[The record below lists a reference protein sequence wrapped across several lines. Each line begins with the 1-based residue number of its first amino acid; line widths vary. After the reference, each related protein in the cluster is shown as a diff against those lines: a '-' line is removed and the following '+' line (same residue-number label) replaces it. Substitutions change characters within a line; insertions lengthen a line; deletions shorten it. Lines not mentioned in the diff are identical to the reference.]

1 MSTSPQNGTI
11 VITGCSSGFGRITA
25 LHLANLGWHVF
36 ATVRKEADQAS
47 LLSEATTRGC
57 RDKLTALLCD
67 ITRAEQVAA
76 LGQAV
81 STVTPRLDALLNNAG
96 TGYAAPLEL
105 LPLDDLRAQLE
116 INVIAHL
123 AVTQVLLPLLKPAR
137 GVIINVSSVHGRLP
151 VPITGAYSASKFA
164 LEALS
169 DVLRIE
175 LAPFG
180 VCVVVIEPSASGT
193 NIWETSIQRARARLE
208 QHLDG
213 PYGRLLNTGE
223 AIVRSSVAGGF
234 PPQLFADTVLK
245 ILTSRHPRARY
256 VVPGS
261 ARREMILHQLLPD
274 RVWDWLLRR
283 VFKW

>member
-1 MSTSPQNGTI
+1 MSTSPQNGSI
-11 VITGCSSGFGRITA
+11 VITGCSSGFGRVTA
-25 LHLANLGWHVF
+25 LHLAKLGWHVF

-57 RDKLTALLCD
+57 KDKLTVLLCD

-76 LGQAV
+76 MGQAV

-123 AVTQVLLPLLKPAR
+123 AVTQALLPLLKPAR

-151 VPITGAYSASKFA
+151 VPIIGAYSASKFA

-175 LAPFG
+175 LA
-180 VCVVVIEPSASGT
+180 
-193 NIWETSIQRARARLE
+193 
-208 QHLDG
+208 
-213 PYGRLLNTGE
+213 
-223 AIVRSSVAGGF
+223 SSVAGGI

>member
-1 MSTSPQNGTI
+1 MLVQVYRWVALSTTS
-11 VITGCSSGFGRITA
+11 
-25 LHLANLGWHVF
+25 
-36 ATVRKEADQAS
+36 KEDSIRSRYQAS

-76 LGQAV
+76 LEQAV
-81 STVTPRLDALLNNAG
+81 STVTPRLDALLNNVG
-96 TGYAAPLEL
+96 
-105 LPLDDLRAQLE
+105 
-116 INVIAHL
+116 
-123 AVTQVLLPLLKPAR
+123 
-137 GVIINVSSVHGRLP
+137 SVHGRLP

-180 VCVVVIEPSASGT
+180 VRVVVIEPGASGT

-213 PYGRLLNTGE
+213 PYGRLLNTCE

-261 ARREMILHQLLPD
+261 ARREIILHQLLPD

>member
-25 LHLANLGWHVF
+25 LHLANLGWQVF

-57 RDKLTALLCD
+57 SDKLTALLCDITRAEQVAALGQAVSTVTPRLDALLNNAGTGYAAPLELLPLDDLDLGWQVFATVRKEADQASLLSEATTRGCSDKLTALLCD

-137 GVIINVSSVHGRLP
+137 GV
-151 VPITGAYSASKFA
+151 
-164 LEALS
+164 
-169 DVLRIE
+169 
-175 LAPFG
+175 
-180 VCVVVIEPSASGT
+180 
-193 NIWETSIQRARARLE
+193 
-208 QHLDG
+208 
-213 PYGRLLNTGE
+213 
-223 AIVRSSVAGGF
+223 
-234 PPQLFADTVLK
+234 
-245 ILTSRHPRARY
+245 
-256 VVPGS
+256 
-261 ARREMILHQLLPD
+261 
-274 RVWDWLLRR
+274 
-283 VFKW
+283 